1 MAKQYSLVSEQPKI
15 QFGLRHRVERVFE
28 LPLPSQLEGQHLRR
42 WLVALRLYYQ
52 AWLQDVES

>member
-1 MAKQYSLVSEQPKI
+1 
-15 QFGLRHRVERVFE
+15 LRHRVERVFE